1 MKFLKKFSYVI
12 VLSLMVSAC
21 TSNTQNTSGCATE
34 CSYTLASGETAGT
47 APTSLEGTHNLTFD
61 FAQTGAPFTNG
72 TTGTFTLVN
81 NELTVEISGQDC
93 ITLKNPVQTSPS
105 EYTFKDDCRDNLS
118 YAVSSNQ
125 SGALN
130 EINVQSLSNNWYGQF
145 N

>member
-1 MKFLKKFSYVI
+1 MKILRKISYIIAATLLVT
-12 VLSLMVSAC
+12 AC
-21 TSNTQNTSGCATE
+21 TTNNQNTSGCTTE

-47 APTSLEGTHNLTFD
+47 APTSLEGTHNLTFA
-61 FAQTGAPFTNG
+61 FAQNGAPFTDG
-72 TTGTFTLVN
+72 TAGTFTLLN
-81 NELTVEISGQDC
+81 NELTIEIDGQDC

-125 SGALN
+125 SGGLN
-130 EINVQSLSNNWYGQF
+130 EVNVQSLSNTWFGQF